1 MDFKKSCGERRCS
14 VGRNIASR
22 RFVPVRHLRGTRGN
36 LNALLVAVAAPA
48 VKTGAK
54 DRHQRDDVAG
64 ELLFESF
71 LRAIF
76 ENVDFSAHSTANLPN
91 QADAKPQKPIL
102 MYDGKLLHASVE
114 QLSQQRTKTG
124 LAAVE
129 PGADILYHFLASG
142 LAQTRG
148 LSGQILLLIVG
159 RSRERSRY
167 AFSLKLVQKTLR
179 SAHQSGDDR
188 RTFCRRSGCSRVSP
202 NVEWYWATLRSVWQ

>member
-14 VGRNIASR
+14 VGRNIASH
-22 RFVPVRHLRGTRGN
+22 RFEPVRHLRGARGN
-36 LNALLVAVAAPA
+36 LHALLVAVAAPA

-64 ELLFESF
+64 EPLFESF
-71 LRAIF
+71 LREIF

-91 QADAKPQKPIL
+91 QAGAKPQKPIL

-159 RSRERSRY
+159 RHASVADMLSR
-167 AFSLKLVQKTLR
+167 
-179 SAHQSGDDR
+179 
-188 RTFCRRSGCSRVSP
+188 
-202 NVEWYWATLRSVWQ
+202 